1 MTDSFQETRKIS
13 YGENI
18 KNSFAGALG
27 GLVLFLASFGLL
39 WWNEG
44 NNVAQIHKANYMG
57 KAAIEVDANKIDRKN
72 DNQLVQL
79 SGVAT
84 TNETLSDDIIKVPN
98 AFKLTRK
105 VEMYQWE
112 EKKKT
117 EKKDELGGGTTEVTT
132 YSYDKVWASHAI
144 NSDSFKRTS
153 YRNPEFKMEGAT
165 LYAQTGKLGEFKLTE
180 KQSKSMGGTVDYTD
194 LPSNSA
200 YKIVDNK
207 YYKGYNPENPQIG
220 DIRISYTYIPS
231 GAEVSIIAQQK
242 SDNTLD
248 AMPYKKSSVY
258 VQQGGIKDKAAMIDT
273 FRQNNKM
280 VTIFLR
286 ILGWFLM
293 FSGLNMMI
301 DPLIVIFKVVPFV
314 ANVLRFFSK
323 GVVALVTLALSL
335 LTIAIAWLAYRPFL
349 SIFLIAL
356 IGGIGYGVKVMLDKR
371 KTTEAPAAAQ
381 VAEQPANGENN
392 SDNQ

>member
-144 NSDSFKRTS
+144 NSDGFKRTS

-165 LYAQTGKLGEFKLTE
+165 IYAQTGKLGEFKLTE
-180 KQSKSMGGTVDYTD
+180 KQSKSMAGTVDYTD

-242 SDNTLD
+242 SDAIQKIFSICATRW
-248 AMPYKKSSVY
+248 YK
-258 VQQGGIKDKAAMIDT
+258 
-273 FRQNNKM
+273 R
-280 VTIFLR
+280 
-286 ILGWFLM
+286 
-293 FSGLNMMI
+293 
-301 DPLIVIFKVVPFV
+301 
-314 ANVLRFFSK
+314 
-323 GVVALVTLALSL
+323 
-335 LTIAIAWLAYRPFL
+335 
-349 SIFLIAL
+349 
-356 IGGIGYGVKVMLDKR
+356 
-371 KTTEAPAAAQ
+371 
-381 VAEQPANGENN
+381 
-392 SDNQ
+392 